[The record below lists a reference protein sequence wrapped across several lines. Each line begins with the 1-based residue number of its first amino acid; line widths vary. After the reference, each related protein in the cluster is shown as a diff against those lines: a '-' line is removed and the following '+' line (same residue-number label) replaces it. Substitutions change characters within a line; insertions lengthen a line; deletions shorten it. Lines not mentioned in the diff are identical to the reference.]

1 MKPFFLLTLILLS
14 CNTQPNQIKTIAT
27 PTETL
32 STPQVYNLI
41 LPTDTIPGRINIPQL
56 TEPIRAMAAF
66 YAAMGGTLCTSDSC
80 QLTTA
85 LGLGKQGSPTHQY
98 LIKKYFPNDKVAKAV
113 LDRDCVLPQSGAN
126 SFTDFAYLTITHLG
140 DTVQVDYNL
149 MYYNRGNSEFIKGPD
164 TYLFKDNTFKK
175 LKRNLW
181 QFIDK

>member
-1 MKPFFLLTLILLS
+1 MLKILVSL
-14 CNTQPNQIKTIAT
+14 CQPNNNPYK
-27 PTETL
+27 
-32 STPQVYNLI
+32 NL
-41 LPTDTIPGRINIPQL
+41 PQL
-56 TEPIRAMAAF
+56 PSRQPITEPIRAMAAF

-113 LDRDCVLPQSGAN
+113 LDQDCVLPQSGAS

-140 DTVQVDYNL
+140 DTIQVDYNL
-149 MYYNRGNSEFIKGPD
+149 MYYNRGKTEFIKGPD
-164 TYLFKDNTFKK
+164 TYLFKDNSFKK

>member
-1 MKPFFLLTLILLS
+1 MKPYILLLILLS
-14 CNTQPNQIKTIAT
+14 CNTQPKFNKTTAT
-27 PTETL
+27 PTETP

-85 LGLGKQGSPTHQY
+85 LELGKQGSPTHQY

-113 LDRDCVLPQSGAN
+113 LDRNCVLPQSGAS

-149 MYYNRGNSEFIKGPD
+149 MYYNRGNSELIKGPD